1 MKIVYEEHFVKSLK
15 NILSYIT
22 LDKKS
27 AAKTFKLKLI
37 THIEQIPNNP
47 KMYKKSF
54 YSDDETY
61 RDMVFQ
67 GYTITYKIEQTEI
80 KFLEIF
86 KWQDK

>member
-15 NILSYIT
+15 NILNYIA

-27 AAKTFKLKLI
+27 AAKTFKSKLV

-54 YSDDETY
+54 YSSDEAY

-67 GYTITYKIEQTEI
+67 GYTVTYKIEQTEI
-80 KFLEIF
+80 KILEIF

>member
-1 MKIVYEEHFVKSLK
+1 MKIVYEEYFVKSLK
-15 NILSYIT
+15 NILSYIS

-27 AAKTFKLKLI
+27 AAKAFKSKLI

-61 RDMVFQ
+61 RDKNFRN
-67 GYTITYKIEQTEI
+67 
-80 KFLEIF
+80 F
-86 KWQDK
+86 

>member
-15 NILSYIT
+15 NILSYIA

-27 AAKTFKLKLI
+27 AAKTFKSKLI
-37 THIEQIPNNP
+37 THIGQIPNNP

-54 YSDDETY
+54 YSNDETY
-61 RDMVFQ
+61 RDMAFQ
-67 GYTITYKIEQTEI
+67 GYTVTYKIEQTEI
-80 KFLEIF
+80 KILEIF